1 MINNL
6 KYKKH
11 QNSEKN
17 SDDVMEN
24 GILIGCHHGLV
35 KNDLIRIEKVFEKFA
50 KEKHL

>member
-1 MINNL
+1 MKNL

-17 SDDVMEN
+17 SDNVMEN
-24 GILIGCHHGLV
+24 GILIGCHHGLF